1 MNNFWT
7 VKVNKD
13 GKVFLENESYF
24 DIKLVVEGAFAN
36 KDEEILFAANTA
48 RKINGTFSQ

>member
-7 VKVNKD
+7 VRVNND
-13 GKVFLENESYF
+13 GKVFLENESHF
-24 DIKLVVEGAFAN
+24 NIKLVVEGAFAN
-36 KDEEILFAANTA
+36 QDDEILFAANMA

>member
-1 MNNFWT
+1 MTTQF
-7 VKVNKD
+7 
-13 GKVFLENESYF
+13 FLENESHF

-36 KDEEILFAANTA
+36 QDEKILFAANLA